1 MLMIFLRGL
10 AALVLF
16 VEMPVPLFWLVLH
29 PRTAYWRGRLRA
41 AFATG
46 VIVAWGIGGA
56 FLVSFRATIFRRNP
70 PFVWAIAA
78 GLLLVAFDFYIFRV
92 AHRNLGTARI
102 VGKTELDGG
111 GELARTGIYAR
122 MRHPRYTGMFAAV
135 AGACFLAGTL
145 RMWLVVAGWLPL
157 AMTAILLEEREMRR
171 RFGPAFDEYRRRVP
185 RFLPLR
191 FRAREG

>member
-1 MLMIFLRGL
+1 MIFLRGV
-10 AALVLF
+10 AGLVLF

-29 PRTAYWRGRLRA
+29 PRTNYWRGRLRA

-56 FLVSFRATIFRRNP
+56 FLVFFHAALFRLDP
-70 PFVWAIAA
+70 PPAGAIVG
-78 GLLLVAFDFYIFRV
+78 GLLLVAFDLFIFRV
-92 AHRNLGTARI
+92 AHSNLGTARI

-111 GELARTGIYAR
+111 GELARNGIYSR

-135 AGACFLAGTL
+135 AGACLLAGTL
-145 RMWLVVAGWLPL
+145 RMWLVIGAWLPL
-157 AMTAILLEEREMRR
+157 ALIAILLEEREMRR

-191 FRAREG
+191 FWAREG